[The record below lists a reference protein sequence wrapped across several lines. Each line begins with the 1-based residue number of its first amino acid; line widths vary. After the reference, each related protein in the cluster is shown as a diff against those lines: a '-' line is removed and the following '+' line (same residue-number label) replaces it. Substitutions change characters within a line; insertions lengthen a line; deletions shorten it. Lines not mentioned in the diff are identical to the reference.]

1 MNNPE
6 IDYDV
11 TLKFEEGVTQTIGSF
26 KRVFGLVPIRQL
38 VRLINVVDLDSNPRN
53 SRAGSITQDIMQSLE
68 RYPDTF
74 PLMSKGILISA
85 MNFRCLERN
94 RYQLRFEDK
103 GIEGVL
109 DGGHNLLAVGLYILG
124 EALASASIKSPVGAR
139 ITFAEFKKLFQQH
152 FEVIDE
158 YLQDAKNNIRLDHF
172 VPVELVI
179 PASESD
185 ADRLAFRD
193 NLPLIQQARN
203 NNAQLKDQTLA
214 DHAGIFEE
222 LKRAVSPDL
231 RTVIEWKS
239 NDGGRIDVRELIALS
254 WIPFSELDF
263 DVLDSTGKRI
273 AAPSPTQLYS
283 SKATVLNRFV
293 EFMEADSV
301 GRMPVGEKY
310 ELSNERVRSAIKL
323 TASLPNLFEQV
334 SEFVAPIFDNADSK
348 MKFADLDVIVAA
360 NKRGNARHKF
370 TESPTDVAVPDGFV
384 WPIITGFRALIE
396 QDEDGDLYW
405 GVDPV
410 VFLHDH
416 WRELSDSLFNVLESG
431 QFDPQKVGK
440 SKLSYDLFHAR
451 MEAIYR
457 RVN

>member
-1 MNNPE
+1 MNNSE
-6 IDYDV
+6 VSYDV

-68 RYPDTF
+68 RYPETF
-74 PLMSKGILISA
+74 PLMSKGILIST

-94 RYQLRFEDK
+94 RFQLRFEDK
-103 GIEGVL
+103 TIEGVL
-109 DGGHNLLAVGLYILG
+109 DGGHNLLAVGLYVLG
-124 EALASASIKSPVGAR
+124 EALAAASIKSPVGAR
-139 ITFAEFKKLFQQH
+139 ITFAEFKKLFQQN
-152 FEVIDE
+152 FEAIDA
-158 YLQDAKNNIRLDHF
+158 YLQDAKNNARLDHF

-185 ADRLAFRD
+185 VDLLAFRD

-222 LKRAVSPDL
+222 LKLAISPDL
-231 RTVIEWKS
+231 RSVIEWKT

-254 WIPFSELDF
+254 WIPLSELDF
-263 DVLDSTGKRI
+263 DVFDPSGKRV
-273 AAPSPTQLYS
+273 APPSATQLYS
-283 SKATVLNRFV
+283 AKATVLNRFV
-293 EFMEADSV
+293 DYMEADSV
-301 GRMPVGEKY
+301 GHTPVGEKY
-310 ELSNERVRSAIKL
+310 ELKNDLVRSAIKM
-323 TASLPNLFEQV
+323 TASLPNLFEVV
-334 SEFVAPIFDNADSK
+334 SDFISKIFDNADSR
-348 MKFADLDVIVAA
+348 MKFEDLDVVVAA
-360 NKRGNARHKF
+360 NKRGNAKHKF
-370 TESPTDVAVPDGFV
+370 SENPTEIAVPDGFV
-384 WPIITGFRALIE
+384 WPLITGFRALVE
-396 QDEDGDLYW
+396 RDDDGSPYW
-405 GVDPV
+405 GNDPV

-416 WRELSDSLFNVLESG
+416 WRELSESLFTVLESG

-451 MEAIYR
+451 IEAIYNR
-457 RVN
+457 EN